1 MSNILGKTDFKN
13 YNSPAYENKFYKIM
27 VEYLGDEIFV
37 TDGNGKIIFVNPA
50 SVDVI
55 GLPVDKIIGR
65 TAQELQDEGYFSV
78 SSTMEVLRKKK
89 SVNVLQ
95 KLQNGKTV
103 LATGV
108 PVFDKNQ
115 EEIIMVISTCCGLIA
130 ISATNAK
137 SMATLTPASGK
148 SILSLTLNEFT
159 GLFEP
164 FLISSIKQISFI
176 HYQTKNNCLSL

>member
-1 MSNILGKTDFKN
+1 
-13 YNSPAYENKFYKIM
+13 M

-115 EEIIMVISTCCGLIA
+115 EEIIMVISTCKDVKA
-130 ISATNAK
+130 INDLAYTV
-137 SMATLTPASGK
+137 
-148 SILSLTLNEFT
+148 E
-159 GLFEP
+159 
-164 FLISSIKQISFI
+164 KQA
-176 HYQTKNNCLSL
+176 